1 MENRSKKRRIKI
13 IDGRENLLYLR
24 GIYLHLMEKVPSPS
38 GERERVR
45 GKTKDL
51 TVAIGFI
58 RHGFRDCR
66 GGISFDLAQ
75 DGELVEP
82 YDAR

>member
-1 MENRSKKRRIKI
+1 MSSIGLI
-13 IDGRENLLYLR
+13 REQNSLPY
-24 GIYLHLMEKVPSPS
+24 
-38 GERERVR
+38 GERDRVR